1 MMFNTFSVWVNRPPR
16 GFRFILQE
24 GIQTLSHLLLLCL
37 LLLGFGGL
45 VFKTLR
51 SGGWLHALLGNLW
64 DHRAAAT
71 AFAVLAGTTVAMGAK
86 RYFDNVSPI
95 GKRADFL
102 VYSCLA
108 LGLYFAFK
116 LIVTGTL

>member
-1 MMFNTFSVWVNRPPR
+1 MMFDTFSVWINRPTR
-16 GFRFILQE
+16 GIRFFLHE

-37 LLLGFGGL
+37 LLLGFGGM
-45 VFKTLR
+45 VFKTLG

-64 DHRAAAT
+64 DHRAAA
-71 AFAVLAGTTVAMGAK
+71 AALAVLAGAAVAMGAK
-86 RYFDNVSPI
+86 RYFDNVSLI
-95 GKRADFL
+95 GKRAEFL
-102 VYSCLA
+102 VYGCLA